1 MSWFEELFGFEE
13 RGWSDTRSRFVV
25 EGERLRALANGK
37 SWQVGTLETPSLGEL
52 RARAPATLGK
62 LRVENISADAHRLH
76 AEHEVRGA
84 LVQVA
89 SQFNLLE
96 MVHYDISPE
105 EGITRYASDR
115 TQGPACALAA
125 APATVVRNYFAP
137 VAGESGQTRER
148 QLDMLAELAASLPAG
163 ERIRMRN
170 GYALLDAATLAT
182 IDAALAAANETQL
195 DAWRAKLR
203 IGLHWNIEVTA
214 TGPARGQLVSQAFCS
229 ALPVSYN
236 RSASGPA
243 WARFATLVLEAA
255 YEATLLAALANAQRG
270 GSARVYLT
278 LLGGGAFGNSRDWI
292 LQAIRRALDLH
303 RDREL
308 HVTFVSYGSIPA
320 DLRALADKYR

>member
-13 RGWSDTRSRFVV
+13 RGWEDTRSRFVV
-25 EGERLRALANGK
+25 EGERLRSLANGK

-52 RARAPATLGK
+52 RARAPATSGR
-62 LRVENISADAHRLH
+62 LRVENIAADAHRLH
-76 AEHEVRGA
+76 AEPQARGA

-96 MVHYDISPE
+96 MVHYDVSPE
-105 EGITRYASDR
+105 DGITRYGSDR

-125 APATVVRNYFAP
+125 APATVVRNYFAA

-148 QLDMLAELAASLPAG
+148 QLDMLADLAASLSAG

-170 GYALLDAATLAT
+170 GYALLDASTLAS
-182 IDAALAAANETQL
+182 IDAELAAANEAQL

-203 IGLHWNIEVTA
+203 IGLHWNVEVTSA
-214 TGPARGQLVSQAFCS
+214 GPARGQLVSQAFCS

-236 RSASGPA
+236 RAGSGQA

-255 YEATLLAALANAQRG
+255 YEATLLAALENAQRS

-292 LQAIRRALDLH
+292 LRALRRALDLH
-303 RDREL
+303 RNREL
-308 HVTFVSYGSIPA
+308 HVSIVSYGSIPS
-320 DLRALADKYR
+320 DLRSLADEHR